1 MEITAI
7 EPRRKGRSA
16 LFLDGEYAVSVDTE
30 TLIKSGYR
38 AGQELTDEELYE
50 LLQRSEQRQ
59 ANERALYLLEHRS
72 HAKGELMEKLRRT
85 VSPEAAEAAADRMEE
100 LGLIDDEDYARRYAG
115 ELFRRKG
122 YSQRRVILEL
132 TRKGIDKDLAEE
144 LAEEMSPD
152 PEEKILAVLE
162 KKYPNCLEDEKTK
175 RRAVAALQRLGYG
188 WEEIK
193 DAMAAFGEQQ
203 DCF

>member
-85 VSPEAAEAAADRMEE
+85 VSPEVPQTEWR
-100 LGLIDDEDYARRYAG
+100 
-115 ELFRRKG
+115 
-122 YSQRRVILEL
+122 S
-132 TRKGIDKDLAEE
+132 
-144 LAEEMSPD
+144 
-152 PEEKILAVLE
+152 
-162 KKYPNCLEDEKTK
+162 
-175 RRAVAALQRLGYG
+175 
-188 WEEIK
+188 
-193 DAMAAFGEQQ
+193 
-203 DCF
+203 